1 LTAAGLPLVSHEPKS
16 RIMWFGPWPAR

>member
-16 RIMWFGPWPAR
+16 RIMWCGPWPAR